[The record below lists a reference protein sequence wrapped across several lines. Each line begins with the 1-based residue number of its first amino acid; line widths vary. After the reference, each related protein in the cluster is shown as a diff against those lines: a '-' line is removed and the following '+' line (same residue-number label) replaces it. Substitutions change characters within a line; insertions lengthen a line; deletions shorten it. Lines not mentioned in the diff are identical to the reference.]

1 VNKGR
6 EQPIIIIK
14 KRVHGHGHHGGA
26 WKVAFADFMTAMF
39 AMFLVL
45 WLVNQSSDVKSAI
58 AGYFQDPL
66 GRAGEFGSSIMP
78 GEGAQTQSPRIMSPR
93 QVIDLRRD
101 RMRQVAEEIK
111 QEIREVPALA
121 ALADNV
127 VIELTEEGLRIQL
140 LEDSTGVFFESGSAV
155 PKPAGAALLRF
166 LGKSL
171 GALPNAV
178 VIEGFTDARPYS
190 RPDGYS
196 NWELSVDRANASRRI
211 MQGGGLNPAQI
222 QQVRGWADRKLR
234 DPDHPFADANR
245 RVTVTMILPKSE
257 VDSLVTAVRDP
268 VDSMSA
274 GMSPPPPYP
283 TPPATADS
291 GRALANPS

>member
-1 VNKGR
+1 MNKAR

-14 KRVHGHGHHGGA
+14 KRARGHGHHGGA

-45 WLVNQSSDVKSAI
+45 WLVNQSSDVKAAI

-93 QVIDLRRD
+93 TVIDLRRD
-101 RMRQVAEEIK
+101 RMRAVAEQIK
-111 QEIREVPALA
+111 QQIREVPALA
-121 ALADNV
+121 DLADHV
-127 VIELTEEGLRIQL
+127 EIEVTQEGLRIQL
-140 LEDSTGVFFESGSAV
+140 LEDSTGVFFELGSAT
-155 PKPAGAALLRF
+155 PKPAGTELLRF
-166 LGKSL
+166 LGKTL

-178 VIEGFTDARPYS
+178 VIEGFTDAKPYH
-190 RPDGYS
+190 RADGYS

-211 MQGGGLNPAQI
+211 MQEGGLNSAQV

-234 DPDHPFADANR
+234 DPQHPLADANR
-245 RVTVTMILPKSE
+245 RVTVTMILPETVTDTLASQLGAAH
-257 VDSLVTAVRDP
+257 DSLGALRAAT
-268 VDSMSA
+268 DSRS
-274 GMSPPPPYP
+274 
-283 TPPATADS
+283 
-291 GRALANPS
+291 ALAGDSLHALATPQ

>member
-1 VNKGR
+1 VNKAR

-14 KRVHGHGHHGGA
+14 KKVYGHGHHGGA

-45 WLVNQSSDVKSAI
+45 WLVNQSSDVKAAI
-58 AGYFQDPL
+58 AGYFADPL

-78 GEGAQTQSPRIMSPR
+78 GEGAQTQSPRVMSPK

-111 QEIREVPALA
+111 EQIREVPALA

-127 VIELTEEGLRIQL
+127 EIELTEEGLRIQL

-155 PKPAGAALLRF
+155 PKPAGAELLRY

-178 VIEGFTDARPYS
+178 VIEGFTDAKPYL
-190 RPDGYS
+190 RADGYS

-211 MQGGGLNPAQI
+211 MQVGGLNQAQI

-234 DPDHPFADANR
+234 DPQHPLADANR
-245 RVTVTMILPKSE
+245 RVTVTMLLPQLRAMT
-257 VDSLVTAVRDP
+257 DSMVTATSAARS
-268 VDSMSA
+268 DSMSA
-274 GMSPPPPYP
+274 GMPPPP
-283 TPPATADS
+283 ANADS
-291 GRALANPS
+291 GRAVAAP